1 MKNSPPINR
10 YKKLYL
16 EVCRDIENLPALPS
30 KEMTAEHIRLEGL
43 RDIGV
48 GEVLCWTR
56 WGYLGHEQATESMR
70 RLAAHVMP
78 SFQ

>member
-16 EVCRDIENLPALPS
+16 QVCRDIENLPALPS

-43 RDIGV
+43 RDMYWEKYQI
-48 GEVLCWTR
+48 E
-56 WGYLGHEQATESMR
+56 E
-70 RLAAHVMP
+70 AANEPVAV
-78 SFQ
+78 